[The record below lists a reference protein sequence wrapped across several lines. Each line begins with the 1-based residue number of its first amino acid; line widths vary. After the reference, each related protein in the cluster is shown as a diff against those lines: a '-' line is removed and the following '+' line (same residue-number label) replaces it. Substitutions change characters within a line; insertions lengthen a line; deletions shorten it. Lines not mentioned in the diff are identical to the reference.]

1 METPASVRLTVRP
14 LDWATSI
21 DLADAYFH
29 ILIHP
34 SFRKWLR
41 FSHRSQVY
49 QFRALPFGL
58 SLAPWVFTRV
68 IRDFVAALRLQGLRL
83 SAYLDDWLLLA
94 SSRALCHQQTQHALQ
109 LALSLG
115 FLPNFPKSELLPSQ
129 TFTFLGMFFQTVP
142 YSVRPS
148 SERLDRLRSLLDS
161 FQGTHASARRLAAL
175 LGVMESLALLL
186 PLGRLHKRQFQRE
199 FRRRWSQIS
208 AAWDA
213 RVPLLPWFHASVLQW
228 QNTRWLLQGVPLT
241 LPAPEATLFT
251 DASHQGWGA
260 HVEDLTSAGSWS
272 PSLQSSHINML
283 ELLAVHHAVL
293 AFDAVLS
300 GKHVLLCT
308 DNTMVACYV
317 NKQGGGTFGLAL
329 AGDGGSPSSLPV
341 TFDHPLC
348 TACTRSPQHRGRCP
362 QPPPLGAPHRMDP
375 LAPSSASSVALVVQ
389 ANDRPLCHTVQPPPA
404 DLCLARAR
412 PSVLGDRLS
421 DASMD
426 RPSGVCVPPLPHS
439 REGSPQSQ
447 SRSSPHDPHCS
458 SLAGSTVVP
467 GPAGTVPRRTS
478 ASRDRPTRS
487 RPTTVRHST
496 RQSRHAAPSR
506 VASVRSALRALGA
519 SSPLRSLI
527 PDSVRPSTNAVY
539 ASHWR
544 RWFTWCTDNT
554 ISPTHPSRVEFANFL
569 VFLAQ
574 SLGLSS
580 SSVRVCRAA
589 VSTTL
594 RQMGRHNTFSDDS
607 FLSDVTRALSLR
619 ESRIPRRAP
628 AWDLFIVLDAL
639 RRPPFEPLSETSL
652 KALTQKACFL
662 VMLASARRASDIHG
676 LSGLAADI
684 AHESDGSTTLR
695 FLPEFLAKNQRPGEV
710 LTPIHL
716 RPLTSIL
723 APDDIDR
730 FLCPVRALR
739 AYLRRS
745 RPLRSPQHRRL
756 FVSFNPE
763 FKRDITKATLSRWI
777 AATIKD
783 AYRAFDISLPT
794 GNPRAHEVRALSAS
808 MAASHRLPLHAIL
821 EAAFWRSE
829 DSFINFYLR
838 DTAHLRDDGSRGIGA
853 VVVAQHVFSSHSQQ

>member
-308 DNTMVACYV
+308 DNTTVACYV
-317 NKQGGGTFGLAL
+317 NKQGGA
-329 AGDGGSPSSLPV
+329 
-341 TFDHPLC
+341 
-348 TACTRSPQHRGRCP
+348 R
-362 QPPPLGAPHRMDP
+362 
-375 LAPSSASSVALVVQ
+375 SASLSRA
-389 ANDRPLCHTVQPPPA
+389 TE
-404 DLCLARAR
+404 DLLLHC
-412 PSVLGDRLS
+412 
-421 DASMD
+421 
-426 RPSGVCVPPLPHS
+426 
-439 REGSPQSQ
+439 Q
-447 SRSSPHDPHCS
+447 SRSITLSARH
-458 SLAGSTVVP
+458 VP
-467 GPAGTVPRRTS
+467 GVLNIVAD
-478 ASRDRPTRS
+478 ALS
-487 RPTTVRHST
+487 RPHSVLPT
-496 RQSRHAAPSR
+496 EWTLSHR
-506 VASVRSALRALGA
+506 V
-519 SSPLRSLI
+519 
-527 PDSVRPSTNAVY
+527 
-539 ASHWR
+539 
-544 RWFTWCTDNT
+544 
-554 ISPTHPSRVEFANFL
+554 
-569 VFLAQ
+569 
-574 SLGLSS
+574 
-580 SSVRVCRAA
+580 
-589 VSTTL
+589 
-594 RQMGRHNTFSDDS
+594 
-607 FLSDVTRALSLR
+607 
-619 ESRIPRRAP
+619 
-628 AWDLFIVLDAL
+628 
-639 RRPPFEPLSETSL
+639 
-652 KALTQKACFL
+652 
-662 VMLASARRASDIHG
+662 
-676 LSGLAADI
+676 
-684 AHESDGSTTLR
+684 
-695 FLPEFLAKNQRPGEV
+695 
-710 LTPIHL
+710 L
-716 RPLTSIL
+716 RPLWL
-723 APDDIDR
+723 WWFRPMID
-730 FLCPVRALR
+730 
-739 AYLRRS
+739 
-745 RPLRSPQHRRL
+745 L
-756 FVSFNPE
+756 FATQFN
-763 FKRDITKATLSRWI
+763 
-777 AATIKD
+777 
-783 AYRAFDISLPT
+783 
-794 GNPRAHEVRALSAS
+794 
-808 MAASHRLPLHAIL
+808 HRLPIYVSPVPDPRSWAIDSLTLPWTGLLAYAFPPFPILGKVLRKARADLPRMILIAPLWPAQPWFPDLLELSHVAPVPLEIGPRDLVQPRSGIPHGNPAMLHLHAWL
-821 EAAFWRSE
+821 LCGPRCE
-829 DSFINFYLR
+829 
-838 DTAHLRDDGSRGIGA
+838 H
-853 VVVAQHVFSSHSQQ
+853 